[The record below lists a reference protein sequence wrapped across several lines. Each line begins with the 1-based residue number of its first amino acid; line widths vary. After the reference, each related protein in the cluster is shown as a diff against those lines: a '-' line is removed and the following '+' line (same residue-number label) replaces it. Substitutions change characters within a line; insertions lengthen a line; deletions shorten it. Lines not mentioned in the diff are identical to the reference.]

1 MMRKLAITTLI
12 LLPFGWVAL
21 LGAGFEWVEGTVP
34 GGLPVGNLLAAVTH
48 AAWPAAAVLLALPG
62 SVARRFAVGA
72 LALAVAWLPIS
83 LALAGNLGLNFQGTR
98 GTLWMGL
105 TVLTLALGTAA
116 LAGSALHRLL
126 RRQPKPAPGG
136 EP

>member
-1 MMRKLAITTLI
+1 MRKLAIAALI

-34 GGLPVGNLLAAVTH
+34 GGLPAGNLLAAATL
-48 AAWPAAAVLLALPG
+48 AAWPAAAVLLARPG
-62 SVARRFAVGA
+62 SVARRFAAGA
-72 LALAVAWLPIS
+72 LALALAWLPAS
-83 LALAGNLGLNFQGTR
+83 LALAGNLGLNFQGAR
-98 GTLWMGL
+98 GTLWMAL

-116 LAGSALHRLL
+116 LAGSTLHRLL
-126 RRQPKPAPGG
+126 RRKPNPAPGG

>member
-1 MMRKLAITTLI
+1 MMRKLAIAALI

-21 LGAGFEWVEGTVP
+21 LGAGFEWVEGTLP

-62 SVARRFAVGA
+62 SVARRFAAGA
-72 LALAVAWLPIS
+72 LVLALAWLPLS

-98 GTLWMGL
+98 GTLWMAL

-116 LAGSALHRLL
+116 LAWSAIHRLL
-126 RRQPKPAPGG
+126 GYRRKA
-136 EP
+136 

>member
-1 MMRKLAITTLI
+1 MRKLAIAALI

-34 GGLPVGNLLAAVTH
+34 GGLPAGNLLAAATL
-48 AAWPAAAVLLALPG
+48 AAWPAAAVLLARPG
-62 SVARRFAVGA
+62 SVARRFAAGA
-72 LALAVAWLPIS
+72 LA
-83 LALAGNLGLNFQGTR
+83 LALAGNLGLNFQGAR
-98 GTLWMGL
+98 GTLWMAL

-116 LAGSALHRLL
+116 LAGSTLHRLL
-126 RRQPKPAPGG
+126 RRKPNPAPGG